1 MKKAKYFHLQELVC
15 EHLYNAYG
23 ETGHGDGAWRYI
35 RDELI
40 DFLDWFR
47 ELVGKPVYVN
57 TYMFHDGGS
66 TQRGVRCN
74 LCQIV
79 QARTNNNQVYLSPH
93 MQGIAVDLHV
103 QGMTTAE
110 IHALLE
116 AYQDDLPVPIRIEK
130 GVPHVHIDTRN
141 TGTAM
146 IEYCRP

>member
-1 MKKAKYFHLQELVC
+1 MKKAKYFKLQELVC
-15 EHLYNAYG
+15 DHLYEAYG
-23 ETGHGDGAWRYI
+23 DQGYGDGAWRYL

-47 ELVGKPVYVN
+47 ELVDRPVYVN
-57 TYMFHDGGS
+57 TWGFHEGGS

-74 LCQIV
+74 LCEIV
-79 QARTNNNQVYLSPH
+79 EVRTNEDQVYLSPH
-93 MQGIAVDLHV
+93 MQGIGVDLHV

-110 IHALLE
+110 VHAILE
-116 AYQDDLPVPIRIEK
+116 AYKEELPVPIRIEK

-141 TGTAM
+141 NGTDM